1 MFDVFFVAAR
11 STFVSEWYLAN
22 AMLGSVNKWC
32 VRVCIKGREEEDG
45 VNR

>member
-1 MFDVFFVAAR
+1 MFLFVVAK
-11 STFVSEWYLAN
+11 SIFVSEWYLAK

-32 VRVCIKGREEEDG
+32 VRVRIKGREEEAG